1 MTMTSKQLREAAA
14 HAPTAEQRRIELD
27 AASRAERRESEA
39 AEAEAGPLVLELQQK
54 LVESERATVREQR
67 RAEKFEARI
76 ADLQKAIKGATG
88 CDVSRWACGFEGPI
102 MAAISK
108 EARRQVS
115 EA

>member
-1 MTMTSKQLREAAA
+1 MTVTARQMRESATR
-14 HAPTAEQRRIELD
+14 APTAEQRCIELD
-27 AASRAERRESEA
+27 AARQAERRESEA
-39 AEAEAGPLVLELQQK
+39 AYGEAGPLVLELQQK

-67 RAEKFEARI
+67 RAEKFEARV

-108 EARRQVS
+108 EARRQVL

>member
-67 RAEKFEARI
+67 RAEKFEARV

-108 EARRQVS
+108 EARRQVL